1 MTRTGTLGRL
11 FGHVAE
17 PALQLNA
24 ADMAA
29 RSLAE
34 GDLVHVT
41 SRHGSLIVPAHSSGE
56 LAPGQAFMA
65 MHWGGEYLGG
75 RSSTGAPLAGVN
87 TLTTPA
93 FCPSSKQ
100 PELKHTA
107 VKVLKAELPWSLLA
121 LAWLPDTQALAVRD
135 ALRALMPAF
144 AFATCVPFGRER
156 SGVLLRAAAYEA
168 PPDDLLARI
177 EQLLGLSGTEVLRY
191 ADRKQGQRRAM
202 RLARVAGDTR
212 LEAFVLAGDTRA
224 EAWIQDRAAGRAA
237 GAGLRAPAAGPGR
250 PGAGDGGRARPP
262 GLHLLQRG
270 RRRHPVHAGP
280 LRRQRRPAPRCRAGQ
295 LKCGTN
301 CGSCPGAAPPGSG
314 RRTRPP
320 DRRAEHL
327 PYNPKS
333 SELRH
338 NCRHGNQPLHQGDRP
353 RQGRRPRH

>member
-1 MTRTGTLGRL
+1 
-11 FGHVAE
+11 V
-17 PALQLNA
+17 
-24 ADMAA
+24 
-29 RSLAE
+29 
-34 GDLVHVT
+34 
-41 SRHGSLIVPAHSSGE
+41 SRWP
-56 LAPGQAFMA
+56 
-65 MHWGGEYLGG
+65 
-75 RSSTGAPLAGVN
+75 GVN
-87 TLTTPA
+87 ALTTPA

-100 PELKHTA
+100 PELKHAA

-224 EAWIQDRAAGRAA
+224 EAWIRTVLQDELPAQAYGRLLLAP
-237 GAGLRAPAAGPGR
+237 GARAPVTVAA
-250 PGAGDGGRARPP
+250 
-262 GLHLLQRG
+262 RG
-270 RRRHPVHAGP
+270 RQVCTCFNVAEDTIQSTLAHCAGSED
-280 LRRQRRPAPRCRAGQ
+280 QRLAAVQEQ

-301 CGSCPGAAPPGSG
+301 CGSCRPELRRLVRAAAPATTGAG
-314 RRTRPP
+314 
-320 DRRAEHL
+320 AFAI
-327 PYNPKS
+327 
-333 SELRH
+333 
-338 NCRHGNQPLHQGDRP
+338 
-353 RQGRRPRH
+353 